1 MDGDINP
8 LYFGAD
14 WADAMGF
21 SQNGQERAVTVASDT
36 AVYDL
41 AESDTFIR
49 VSATGDFPVK
59 IDNISTDNDTF
70 FNMTVWVEQGVTPYS
85 INAVSFDN
93 GAGGYTAATQVKS
106 KGSAL
111 ANNVQAFKIT
121 GIKRS
126 GNWSVNIDIG

>member
-1 MDGDINP
+1 
-8 LYFGAD
+8 
-14 WADAMGF
+14 
-21 SQNGQERAVTVASDT
+21 
-36 AVYDL
+36 
-41 AESDTFIR
+41 
-49 VSATGDFPVK
+49 
-59 IDNISTDNDTF
+59 
-70 FNMTVWVEQGVTPYS
+70 MTVWVEQGVTPYS

-93 GAGGYTAATQVKS
+93 GAGGHTAATQVKS